1 MEYKQNAQLKNHQRQ
16 GKDQFFEIEM
26 EKFLSSCPDYLETRK
41 LDEVRAADYQNLDKQ
56 KQVYL
61 DFTGSGLY
69 GQSQISKHME
79 LLQENVFGNPHSSN
93 PTSIT
98 ATRLIESTRS
108 AIMKFFNADPNEY
121 VCIFTQNASG
131 ALKLIGESYPFS
143 AYSHYL
149 LTYDNHNSVNG
160 IREFARG
167 KGAEIHYIP
176 VLLPD
181 LRMDQEELKY
191 QLENVKKEGNNLFAY
206 PAQSNFSGVQ
216 HSLDWIPYAQ
226 ERAWDVL
233 LDAAAFTPT
242 NQLDLNK
249 YHPEFVTL
257 SFYKIFG
264 YPTGIGLL
272 LARRDALAKLRRPWF
287 AGGTI
292 TVASVKGDKYY
303 LHQGAEGFEDG
314 TLNFLNIPA
323 IEIGLDHISFI
334 GYDMIHK
341 RVMLLT
347 EWLLKK
353 LDGITHSNEKKLI
366 NIYGPLGIEN
376 RGGTIAMN
384 FYDPDSHFI
393 DHLRV
398 EERAN
403 QRGISL
409 RSGCFCNPGDGEMA
423 LGLSAEELTSCFA
436 VKTNIDY
443 QDFRTCLVEK
453 STGAV
458 RVSLGLVSNFAD
470 IYQMVKLAE
479 SLVNL
484 KYSEI

>member
-41 LDEVRAADYQNLDKQ
+41 LDEVRTADYQNLDKQ

-226 ERAWDVL
+226 ERGWDVL

-353 LDGITHSNEKKLI
+353 LDGITHSNGKKLI